1 MNISLQTFNIVLYSM
16 TGLAV
21 VVFIALY
28 FVHAGYGMFFNK
40 KWGVSLSNRLAWM
53 LMEAP
58 VFITMCILW
67 MLSPRKG
74 ELTPFVF
81 FLLFQ
86 THYLQRSFIFPWLIK
101 GNSRMPLLI
110 ICMGIV
116 FNMANAFM
124 QGQWLFYLAPDGM
137 YTPEWLTGPRFIIG
151 LVLFLTGFAT
161 NIQSD
166 YIIRHLRKDGDTNHY
181 LPQKGLFRYV
191 TSAKYFGEI
200 IEWLGFAVLTW
211 SMSGFVFFLWT
222 FANLVPRAH
231 TIYSRYQNEFSLQ
244 MAAEPRKRIFPFI
257 Y

>member
-1 MNISLQTFNIVLYSM
+1 
-16 TGLAV
+16 
-21 VVFIALY
+21 
-28 FVHAGYGMFFNK
+28 
-40 KWGVSLSNRLAWM
+40 
-53 LMEAP
+53 
-58 VFITMCILW
+58 
-67 MLSPRKG
+67 
-74 ELTPFVF
+74 
-81 FLLFQ
+81 
-86 THYLQRSFIFPWLIK
+86 
-101 GNSRMPLLI
+101 
-110 ICMGIV
+110 MGIV

-151 LVLFLTGFAT
+151 LVLFLIGFAT

-191 TSAKYFGEI
+191 TSANYFGEI

-211 SMSGFVFFLWT
+211 SMSGFFSSCGLLRTWFPVLIQFT
-222 FANLVPRAH
+222 AD
-231 TIYSRYQNEFSLQ
+231 YQNEFSLQ